1 MNLEKVF
8 KNLILANIG
17 IFILIIVSAY
27 FQNNLVLE
35 YSQKLEPGF
44 FDTQFG
50 LALVLSILIMY
61 VISVYC
67 LYNFK
72 ALVRSLF
79 LYTIISYIICLYF
92 GKIQIIGQ
100 ITYILQYIATLT
112 DGAIL
117 TLLYFSPIKE
127 KFQTS

>member
-1 MNLEKVF
+1 MGWFL
-8 KNLILANIG
+8 
-17 IFILIIVSAY
+17 
-27 FQNNLVLE
+27 
-35 YSQKLEPGF
+35 
-44 FDTQFG
+44 DG
-50 LALVLSILIMY
+50 LALSYMLFNGVIGYNRGLVDEFGRLVTLVLSILIMY

-72 ALVRSLF
+72 AIGNSLF
-79 LYTIISYIICLYF
+79 LFTIISYIICLYL

-100 ITYILQYIATLT
+100 ITYILQYLATLT

-127 KFQTS
+127 KFQTR